1 MKLSIVIPVYNVENT
16 LERCLQ
22 SVCQRLIPNF
32 EIILINDGSTDKS
45 LAICKRYASNYVNIR
60 IFNQENHGLSYARNK
75 GIEECFSEYIT
86 FIDSDDYIDPETFP
100 SLMTILEKHP
110 EYDILE
116 YPILERKGS
125 TREKEIQFSNNEY
138 HDFKT
143 YWLNCKA
150 YLHSY
155 ACNKI
160 YKRKLFNDIRYP
172 VGRNFEDIYILP
184 DLGKKA
190 KVIATTN
197 RGLYYYCWNNKGIT
211 ATASAKDMEDLLNS
225 HLRVLPIYHD
235 EDYYLHVLNIQLD
248 VYEMTKHTPTLPI
261 YPYKKHPKLK
271 IANLLGIN
279 TTCKINYLL
288 HKIYRRH

>member
-125 TREKEIQFSNNEY
+125 TREKKFS
-138 HDFKT
+138 F
-143 YWLNCKA
+143 
-150 YLHSY
+150 
-155 ACNKI
+155 
-160 YKRKLFNDIRYP
+160 
-172 VGRNFEDIYILP
+172 
-184 DLGKKA
+184 
-190 KVIATTN
+190 
-197 RGLYYYCWNNKGIT
+197 
-211 ATASAKDMEDLLNS
+211 
-225 HLRVLPIYHD
+225 PI
-235 EDYYLHVLNIQLD
+235 
-248 VYEMTKHTPTLPI
+248 M
-261 YPYKKHPKLK
+261 
-271 IANLLGIN
+271 N
-279 TTCKINYLL
+279 TTILKHIG
-288 HKIYRRH
+288 